1 MKKLMMILIAVGTL
15 QVSAQEQKR
24 EAKKQRMET
33 KMHYSP
39 EQIAQLQAKRMTLKL
54 DLNDQQQ
61 KEVSA
66 LFLEN
71 AKVRQSK
78 KDAYLQSKAN
88 DEKKIWSKEERFQM
102 ANARLDHKIEM
113 KKKMKTILSTE
124 QFEKWGQMNDRRTH
138 RSKKY
143 VMRTMTKKHG
153 INHDKAKQ

>member
-1 MKKLMMILIAVGTL
+1 MILIAIATL

-24 EAKKQRMET
+24 DVKKQRMES

-39 EQIAQLQAKRMTLKL
+39 EQMAQLQAKRMTLKL
-54 DLNDQQQ
+54 DLTDKQQ
-61 KEVSA
+61 KAVSA

-71 AKVRQSK
+71 AKLRQTK
-78 KDAYLQSKAN
+78 KEAYLQSKSN

-124 QFEKWGQMNDRRTH
+124 QFEKWGQMNDRRGH
-138 RSKKY
+138 QSKKY
-143 VMRTMTKKHG
+143 AMRSGAKKHG
-153 INHDKAKQ
+153 MPREKAKQ